1 MIMEYLVVGLLGL
14 VALLLLLPRQRGS
27 FAVGPLVKPAI
38 VGGVLL
44 AGWLAYSAL
53 SVAPRPTP
61 DALAD
66 SSVPHERRTD
76 QTMDYAAGD
85 EALRALLSQ

>member
-1 MIMEYLVVGLLGL
+1 MEYLVVGLLGL
-14 VALLLLLPRQRGS
+14 VALLVLLPRQRGG
-27 FAVGPLVKPAI
+27 AAIIPLVKPAI

-53 SVAPRPTP
+53 SVAPRPAG
-61 DALAD
+61 DLIAS

-76 QTMDYAAGD
+76 QTMDYAKGD